1 MFHVRVLCVFRGH
14 AHTLSFSMNRQ
25 IKNKYSSNHPVD
37 RSCDQL
43 RCTSCDFRVLTFD
56 DCEWDSSCD
65 YLFLR

>member
-1 MFHVRVLCVFRGH
+1 MHYKHSYMIRSDQIVSSGHVHRSTKLEIDVNPCVG
-14 AHTLSFSMNRQ
+14 
-25 IKNKYSSNHPVD
+25 

-43 RCTSCDFRVLTFD
+43 RCTSCDFRVLMFD